1 MTESMTG
8 SALPPAG
15 WYPDAGGPGFA
26 RWWDGS
32 AWTEHVQALGPAH
45 AEPLAQDMSRP
56 VTPVSLG
63 QPGPIGV
70 GMDPVDIVQRLQD
83 AGEPAPVSPV
93 DFVTGQHS
101 TSAFLDGGSSGS
113 GPSGSG
119 GGAAPSSS
127 GGGELVL
134 SRRQRRELE
143 ASGTVLVEPATAAP
157 EATTTTVAP
166 EATVAERLAEAG
178 TAAAAA
184 PRASVVPPS
193 PAPTIPPPGAEAPVA
208 PAHEVVPAAEAAPV
222 ADVTPEPTASAAPTP
237 EEIAAAIAARPRGAR
252 ATARAATAAAATA
265 PGVDPLIAAAVA
277 AQPPVVV
284 TTPSSAFGTSTAQ
297 TSLAGDPADA
307 APHGVPVDY
316 PMSATVLQVELSVSI
331 PSAPTVAP
339 EFEALAPSAP
349 GAGGLVEP
357 ARSPLAGLTGPQRI
371 APQAARATATAHPSL
386 AAPGGPVA
394 APVAAAPAAP
404 APVSA
409 ATTAGAT
416 GFDSLLAMAP
426 PPEPGTAAAP
436 VTAGAARVAPPFAQA
451 EADASAPARGRSFA
465 QPASGEPGSADFG
478 AMGRGWPGS
487 VATPP
492 QRAGRASTGA
502 AWMLALSPLVGL
514 IVTALVLA
522 DRIALAV
529 PALAPVLTPVGG
541 AIAGALALL
550 PAAVAPFAPLLLG
563 VVAIVLTVLLA
574 ALDARALASSGHAN
588 RPSAVW
594 ALLGPLVYLGVRA
607 IVLRRAPGGQA
618 PAWVNLALS
627 IVAGAATAAA
637 VVLLPSVATGE
648 QLRMVESLIAQDLAT
663 QGVTATVA
671 CPDGILFGLG
681 QTFTCEARD
690 DLGVVGL
697 STVTVTG
704 PSSVEWTTQL
714 AAAPAE

>member
-26 RWWDGS
+26 RWWDGG

-70 GMDPVDIVQRLQD
+70 GMDPVDIVKRLQD

-101 TSAFLDGGSSGS
+101 TSAFLDDRPSGS
-113 GPSGSG
+113 GPSGGAGSSG
-119 GGAAPSSS
+119 GASSS
-127 GGGELVL
+127 GGELVL

-143 ASGTVLVEPATAAP
+143 AAGTVLVEPA
-157 EATTTTVAP
+157 TVAP

-193 PAPTIPPPGAEAPVA
+193 PAPTIPPPGA
-208 PAHEVVPAAEAAPV
+208 AAPV
-222 ADVTPEPTASAAPTP
+222 VEPAAAEPVVIERAVVEAPATEPEPAAAAPSAATAPTA

-252 ATARAATAAAATA
+252 AAARAATAAASTPAVA
-265 PGVDPLIAAAVA
+265 PLIAAAVA
-277 AQPPVVV
+277 AQPPVIV

-307 APHGVPVDY
+307 APQAAFVDY
-316 PMSATVLQVELSVSI
+316 PMSASILQVELSVSV

-339 EFEALAPSAP
+339 EFETISPSAP
-349 GAGGLVEP
+349 SSAGTVEP
-357 ARSPLAGLTGPQRI
+357 ARSPLAGLTGPQRV
-371 APQAARATATAHPSL
+371 APQAARPAAPAHPEL
-386 AAPGGPVA
+386 AAPGGAVA
-394 APVAAAPAAP
+394 AAP

-409 ATTAGAT
+409 AVTAGAT
-416 GFDSLLAMAP
+416 GFDALLAMAP
-426 PPEPGTAAAP
+426 PPEPGTSAAP
-436 VTAGAARVAPPFAQA
+436 VTAGSARVAPPFAQGA
-451 EADASAPARGRSFA
+451 ETSAPERGRSFA

-478 AMGRGWPGS
+478 PMGRAWPGS

-492 QRAGRASTGA
+492 QRTAGASSGA

-514 IVTALVLA
+514 VVVVLSLA
-522 DRIALAV
+522 DSIALAV
-529 PALAPVLTPVGG
+529 PALAPVLAPVGSG
-541 AIAGALALL
+541 IAGVLALL
-550 PAAVAPFAPLLLG
+550 PAAVAPFAPLALG
-563 VVAIVLTVLLA
+563 VVGALLTLLLA
-574 ALDARALASSGHAN
+574 VADSRALASAGHAK
-588 RPSAVW
+588 RPAVVL
-594 ALLGPLVYLGVRA
+594 ALLGPLVYLAVRA
-607 IVLRRAPGGQA
+607 IVLRRAPGAAA

-627 IVAGAATAAA
+627 IVVGAATAAA
-637 VVLLPSVATGE
+637 VVLLPTVATGD
-648 QLRMVESLIAQDLAT
+648 QLRMVEALITQDLAA
-663 QGVTATVA
+663 QGVTAAVA
-671 CPDGILFGLG
+671 CPDGVLFGLG
-681 QTFTCEARD
+681 QSFTCEARD

-704 PSSVEWTTQL
+704 PASVEWTTQL

>member
-26 RWWDGS
+26 RWWDGG

-70 GMDPVDIVQRLQD
+70 GMDPVDIVKRLQD

-101 TSAFLDGGSSGS
+101 TSAFLDDRPSGS
-113 GPSGSG
+113 GPSGGAGSSG
-119 GGAAPSSS
+119 GASSS
-127 GGGELVL
+127 GGELVL

-143 ASGTVLVEPATAAP
+143 AAGTVLVEPA
-157 EATTTTVAP
+157 TVAP

-193 PAPTIPPPGAEAPVA
+193 PAPTIPPPGAAAPVVKPAAAEPVVIERAVVEAPVTE
-208 PAHEVVPAAEAAPV
+208 PESAAAAPS
-222 ADVTPEPTASAAPTP
+222 APAAPTA

-252 ATARAATAAAATA
+252 AAARAATAATTSTPAVA
-265 PGVDPLIAAAVA
+265 PLIAAAVA
-277 AQPPVVV
+277 AQPPVIV

-307 APHGVPVDY
+307 APQAAFVDY
-316 PMSATVLQVELSVSI
+316 PMSASILQVELSVSV

-339 EFEALAPSAP
+339 EFETISPSAP
-349 GAGGLVEP
+349 SSAGTVEP
-357 ARSPLAGLTGPQRI
+357 ARSPLAGLTGPQRV
-371 APQAARATATAHPSL
+371 APQAARPAAPEHPQV
-386 AAPGGPVA
+386 AAPGGAVA
-394 APVAAAPAAP
+394 AAP

-409 ATTAGAT
+409 AVTAGAT
-416 GFDSLLAMAP
+416 GFDALLAMAP
-426 PPEPGTAAAP
+426 PPEPGTSAAP
-436 VTAGAARVAPPFAQA
+436 VTAGSARVAPPFAQGA
-451 EADASAPARGRSFA
+451 ETSAPERGRSFA

-478 AMGRGWPGS
+478 PMGRAWPGS

-492 QRAGRASTGA
+492 QRTAGASSGA

-514 IVTALVLA
+514 VVVVLSLA
-522 DRIALAV
+522 DSIALAV
-529 PALAPVLTPVGG
+529 PALAPVLAPIGSG
-541 AIAGALALL
+541 IAGLLALL
-550 PAAVAPFAPLLLG
+550 PAAVAPFAPLALG
-563 VVAIVLTVLLA
+563 VIGILLTLLLA
-574 ALDARALASSGHAN
+574 VADSRTLATAGHAK
-588 RPSAVW
+588 RPPVVL
-594 ALLGPLVYLGVRA
+594 ALLGPLVYLAVRA
-607 IVLRRAPGGQA
+607 IVLRRAPGAAA

-627 IVAGAATAAA
+627 VVVGAATAAA
-637 VVLLPSVATGE
+637 VVLLPSVATGD
-648 QLRMVESLIAQDLAT
+648 QLRMVEALITQDLAA
-663 QGVTATVA
+663 QGVTAAVA
-671 CPDGILFGLG
+671 CPDGVLFGLG
-681 QTFTCEARD
+681 QSFTCEARD

-704 PSSVEWTTQL
+704 PASVEWTTQL